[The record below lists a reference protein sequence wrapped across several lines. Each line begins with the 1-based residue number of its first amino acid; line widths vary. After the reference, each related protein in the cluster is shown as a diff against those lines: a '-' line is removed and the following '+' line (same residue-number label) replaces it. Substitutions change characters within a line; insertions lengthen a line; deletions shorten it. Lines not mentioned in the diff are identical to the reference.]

1 MTMKIEEAYI
11 EGLKII
17 RLDKFSD
24 NRGSFLKVY
33 NIEFFKENYL
43 QTDFKE
49 SYFSVSNKNVL
60 RGMHFQIPPCE
71 HVKLVYLNQGRIIDV
86 ILDIRKGSAT
96 YGQYF
101 STELSQNNPI
111 LVYIP
116 VGCAHGFLSL
126 EDNSIV
132 SYLQT
137 SSYSKE
143 FDTGVRWDSFG
154 MKWRIKNPII
164 SQRDNSFTSLAD
176 FKSLFIK

>member
-1 MTMKIEEAYI
+1 MKIEESYI

-17 RLDKFSD
+17 HLEKFSD

-60 RGMHFQIPPCE
+60 RGMHFQIPPFE
-71 HVKLVYLNQGRIIDV
+71 HVKLVYLNKGSIIDV
-86 ILDIRKGSAT
+86 ILDIRKRSAT
-96 YGQYF
+96 YGQSF
-101 STELSQNNPI
+101 TTEISQNNPI
-111 LVYIP
+111 LIYIP

-143 FDTGVRWDSFG
+143 FDMGVRWDSFG
-154 MKWRIKNPII
+154 MNWHIKDPII
-164 SQRDNSFTSLAD
+164 SQRDNSFGSLSD
-176 FKSLFIK
+176 LNSPF